1 LAKSV
6 PVFNAPTVVLVTLAA
21 LIAIHVGRDVVGE
34 DLDQWVVLAT
44 AFIPARY
51 AGEVLPGG
59 SIAKVTS
66 FLTHAFL
73 HGDFTHLAVNC
84 GWMLAFGS
92 IVARRIGAVRY
103 LLLWAVAAIAG
114 AALFLAMNWA
124 LRVPMVGAS
133 GAISGLMGA
142 ANRFMFQ
149 SSYTQ
154 SYAPA
159 MPLGELLRDRRAR
172 LMIGSWVVLNMLF
185 GLVLGKFFSEGGI
198 AWEAHLGGFFAGLLL
213 FPLFD
218 RAMGTPLMH
227 VEDTRPEE
235 H

>member
-6 PVFNAPTVVLVTLAA
+6 PVFNAPTVVLVTIAV

-34 DLDQWVVLAT
+34 DLDQWAVLAG

-103 LLLWAVAAIAG
+103 LLLWVVAAIAG

-149 SSYTQ
+149 SAYRQDT
-154 SYAPA
+154 APA
-159 MPLGELLRDRRAR
+159 MTLGELLRDQRAR

-185 GLVLGKFFSEGGI
+185 GLVLGTFFSEGGI

-218 RAMGTPLMH
+218 RPVPALSMQA
-227 VEDTRPEE
+227 EDTRPGE